1 MSARWTIALACL
13 ALAGVS
19 AQEPE
24 AGIQSLLDSGDAS
37 YLHGDY
43 DAARE
48 SFEAAKVIADRA
60 AAADPT
66 HYDVLKRLARVSA
79 ASGHLALADRYI
91 EESIRWRENTF
102 GPDDPKLPAD
112 LLEDFAICRNLK
124 DFDRAMLLLRR
135 VLALDIAAAGP
146 DSKPVADD
154 YSRMAQLYMDQKTAG
169 SAVGPLNLAL
179 SIRIKLAGPM
189 DPTLVPDFD
198 RLAEA
203 YVTLRQY
210 DNAEYIFRRALVIRE
225 SVYGKVNADLIATVD
240 GLAYA
245 CFGQQKYDE
254 AEPLYRRLID
264 LWVFSVGDNHPMVAI
279 ALDKVAIFYNEQKK
293 YDQAKEAVDRANA
306 IRARSLATGLEVEA
320 NWQWEQGKAA
330 PTKALLDRAL
340 KTVEPPDPVYD
351 DLHKEIEAMLHGLR
365 QELAKPDPAKPAG
378 KKQ

>member
-1 MSARWTIALACL
+1 MSARWTILLACL
-13 ALAGVS
+13 ALAG
-19 AQEPE
+19 AAAEEPA
-24 AGIQSLLDSGDAS
+24 AGIQSLIDSGDSS
-37 YLHGDY
+37 YMLGDY
-43 DAARE
+43 DAARQ
-48 SFEAAKVIADRA
+48 SFDAAWGIADHA
-60 AAADPT
+60 AATDPAR
-66 HYDVLKRLARVSA
+66 YDVLKRLARVSA
-79 ASGHLALADRYI
+79 ASGDLAAAGRYFDQAI
-91 EESIRWRENTF
+91 AWRESTF

-112 LLEDFAICRNLK
+112 LLESFAVCRNAK
-124 DFDRAMLLLRR
+124 DYDRAMVLLRR
-135 VLALDIAAAGP
+135 VLSLDLAAAGP

-154 YSRMAQLYMDQKTAG
+154 YSRMAQLYMDQKMSD

-189 DPTLVPDFD
+189 DPSLVPDFD

-203 YVTLRQY
+203 YVALRQY

-264 LWVFSVGDNHPMVAI
+264 LWVFSVGDKHPMVAI

-293 YDQAKEAVDRANA
+293 YDQAKQAVDRANS

-320 NWQWEQGKAA
+320 NWQWEQGNAA

-340 KTVEPPDPVYD
+340 KTLEPPDPVYD
-351 DLHKEIEAMLHGLR
+351 DLHKEVEAMLHGLH
-365 QELAKPDPAKPAG
+365 QQLAKPAET
-378 KKQ
+378 KK

>member
-1 MSARWTIALACL
+1 MSARWTIVLACL
-13 ALAGVS
+13 ALAGAS

-37 YLHGDY
+37 YMHGDY

-48 SFEAAKVIADRA
+48 SFEAAKVIADHA
-60 AAADPT
+60 TTTDPVR
-66 HYDVLKRLARVSA
+66 YDVLKRLARVSA
-79 ASGHLALADRYI
+79 ASGHLALADRYMQ
-91 EESIRWRENTF
+91 EAIRWRENTF

-154 YSRMAQLYMDQKTAG
+154 YSRMAQLHMDRKMAD

-203 YVTLRQY
+203 YVSLRQY

-254 AEPLYRRLID
+254 AEPLYRRLIY

-279 ALDKVAIFYNEQKK
+279 ALDKVAIFFNEQKK

-330 PTKALLDRAL
+330 PTKTLLDRAL
-340 KTVEPPDPVYD
+340 RTVEPPDPVYD

-365 QELAKPDPAKPAG
+365 QELAKPDPAKPAP
-378 KKQ
+378 KKP

>member
-1 MSARWTIALACL
+1 MSARWTIVLACL
-13 ALAGVS
+13 ALAGAA

-24 AGIQSLLDSGDAS
+24 TGIQSLLDSGDAS
-37 YLHGDY
+37 YMHGDY
-43 DAARE
+43 VAARE
-48 SFEAAKVIADRA
+48 SFEAARVIADRA
-60 AAADPT
+60 APT
-66 HYDVLKRLARVSA
+66 DQVHYDVLKRLARVSA
-79 ASGHLALADRYI
+79 ASGHLALADRYLQEAI
-91 EESIRWRENTF
+91 SWRETTF

-112 LLEDFAICRNLK
+112 LLEAFAICRNLK

-154 YSRMAQLYMDQKTAG
+154 YSRMAQLYMDQKMAD

-179 SIRIKLAGPM
+179 SIRIKLSGPM
-189 DPTLVPDFD
+189 DPSLVPDFD

-203 YVTLRQY
+203 YVALRQY

-225 SVYGKVNADLIATVD
+225 SVYGKVNADLISTVD

-293 YDQAKEAVDRANA
+293 YDQAKESVDRANA

-330 PTKALLDRAL
+330 PTKVLLERAL
-340 KTVEPPDPVYD
+340 KTIEPPDPVYD
-351 DLHKEIEAMLHGLR
+351 DLHKEIEAMLYGLR
-365 QELAKPDPAKPAG
+365 KELAKPDLAKPAE
-378 KKQ
+378 KKK